1 MLRWMVVFALLLA
14 ACEEDPAVDGGPAM
28 DGGGASDGGAP
39 PDGGPVAD
47 GAVAIDGGGGDAGA
61 LSDGGLPDPS
71 CALPAPFDEGRDL
84 HRRSRRRRGRQR
96 RDRRRQRRDPAG
108 HDPRGGARATPGTRI
123 TVRAGTY
130 GIANLGVVQ
139 GTAEAPI
146 AFVADGAVTLDASA
160 GTGWSMTDATW
171 VVVEGFTIVDAAI
184 HGMNL
189 DDGGTY
195 DTPAHHLVL
204 RDLTIRDAGSG
215 GNNDCIKMSG
225 VDDFWI
231 LDSDVSG
238 CDRGEIVDMV
248 GCHRG
253 VIAGNFFHEPLQNGV
268 QTKGGSADVLIHGN
282 RFERIPGRAV
292 NAGGSTGLEF
302 FRPLDAPYEA
312 ARIRVIANTFVDNGP
327 ASGPPWPTSAATAAR
342 C

>member
-1 MLRWMVVFALLLA
+1 MWSVPGGVLTARPSPGTRLRTMLRWMVVFALLLA

-71 CALPAPFDEGRDL
+71 CALPAPFDEGVTYTADL
-84 HRRSRRRRGRQR
+84 VVAEDGSDETGDGSDETPLATIREAAR
-96 RDRRRQRRDPAG
+96 
-108 HDPRGGARATPGTRI
+108 RATPGTRI

-253 VIAGNFFHEPLQNGV
+253 
-268 QTKGGSADVLIHGN
+268 SS
-282 RFERIPGRAV
+282 RATS
-292 NAGGSTGLEF
+292 STSLCRTAC
-302 FRPLDAPYEA
+302 RPRAAAP
-312 ARIRVIANTFVDNGP
+312 TC
-327 ASGPPWPTSAATAAR
+327 SSTATASSASR
-342 C
+342 AAP